1 MQHRHRYPGE
11 IVRRIGALSIAFLCV
26 ALAAPVSAAGVILLT
41 SRQFA
46 PGEIGAVTAT
56 CPAGEHVEVGG
67 AVGGYDPAS
76 LLFLAPSDMHRSV
89 KGEWTANGR
98 NAESINDSL
107 TAIAFC
113 WDGATSVSMTATAT
127 VSVAPGGG
135 GIVTA
140 VCPPHTVLTGGGFH
154 APAAADV
161 PLTRLERASAR
172 AWRVAIRN
180 LSSTA
185 VPLTAIAYC
194 GAGPVAQQV
203 VASAVP
209 TDEFQGF
216 NVAAVCPSGT
226 QLLFGGLRAT
236 NTSPGIDPT
245 VVLPYRFAPTSSH
258 SWRVDAVAGV
268 LGGRLDAIAYC
279 R

>member
-1 MQHRHRYPGE
+1 MQHGGRYCGTFP
-11 IVRRIGALSIAFLCV
+11 RRVGALAIVFVCV
-26 ALAAPVSAAGVILLT
+26 ALAAPVSAAGVILHT
-41 SRQFA
+41 SKEFA

-56 CPAGEHVEVGG
+56 CPAGQHVEVGG
-67 AVGGYDPAS
+67 AAGGYDPATV
-76 LLFLAPSDMHRSV
+76 LLLLPTDMHRSV
-89 KGEWTANGR
+89 LGQWTANGR
-98 NAESINDSL
+98 NAEHMNDAL

-113 WDGATSVSMTATAT
+113 WDGATSVSTTVTATM
-127 VSVAPGGG
+127 SVAPGGG

-140 VCPPHTVLTGGGFH
+140 FCPPHTVLTGGGFH

-194 GAGPVAQQV
+194 GAGPVPQQV
-203 VASAVP
+203 VARAVP
-209 TDEFQGF
+209 TDMFQQF

-236 NTSPGIDPT
+236 NTAPGLDPT
-245 VVLPYRFAPTSSH
+245 VVVPYRFAPTSSH
-258 SWRVDAVAGV
+258 SWRVDAVPGI